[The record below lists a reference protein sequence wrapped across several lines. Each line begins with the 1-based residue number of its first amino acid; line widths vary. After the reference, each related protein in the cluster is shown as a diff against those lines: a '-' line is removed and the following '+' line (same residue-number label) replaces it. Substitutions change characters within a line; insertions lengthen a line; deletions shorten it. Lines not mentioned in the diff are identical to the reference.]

1 MKHFRKNKNIVN
13 VSSKL
18 NDLKVLINELGDI
31 YDKYYP
37 QLNTFNNDSYSIF
50 SNEAKL
56 MKNISNLIEKK
67 IIKKVIDVLSKIND
81 GIISLKETAIKIKE
95 YDVKNI
101 ERKNFYDN
109 SLNQIIKLIKK
120 INEIITQNEN
130 NIKNDFKE
138 LNSNIK
144 NSINLI
150 KKKELLLN

>member
-13 VSSKL
+13 VSSKS